1 MATIQESP
9 HFVEYVTLLKQL
21 RALISGGKG
30 ESEEADRLRD
40 RMDEPWLHLTQEEI
54 ARIDALAAET
64 EVPLTQRE
72 IEVLRQL
79 AQGLTNREIA
89 GALDISYETVKE
101 HVQHIL
107 RKIGVSDRSRAATW
121 AVRKQLV

>member
-1 MATIQESP
+1 MAAIQESP
-9 HFVEYVTLLKQL
+9 HFVEYVALLKQL

-30 ESEEADRLRD
+30 ESEEADHLRD
-40 RMDEPWLHLTQEEI
+40 RMDEPWLHLTQDEI
-54 ARIDALAAET
+54 ARIDALAAEI

-72 IEVLRQL
+72 SEVLRQL

-89 GALDISYETVKE
+89 VALDVSYETVKE
-101 HVQHIL
+101 QVQDIL
-107 RKIGVSDRSRAATW
+107 RKIGVSDQEGAATW

>member
-1 MATIQESP
+1 MLDTRESP

-21 RALISGGKG
+21 RELISEGKG
-30 ESEEADRLRD
+30 ESDEADRLRD
-40 RMDEPWLHLTQEEI
+40 RMDEPWLHLTQDEI
-54 ARIDALAAET
+54 ARIDALAAGT
-64 EVPLTQRE
+64 DVQLTQRE
-72 IEVLRQL
+72 SEILRRM

-89 GALDISYETVKE
+89 VAMDISHETVAE

-107 RKIGVSDRSRAATW
+107 HKIGASDRKGAATW